1 MVAAMK
7 STRRLAWT
15 LFAATLA
22 SGPVA
27 FALFAT
33 PPADKSAA
41 AMAEAATR
49 FLASLDAEQK
59 KLANHPWEGE
69 DRVSFVYV
77 PRARSGAPLKKL
89 NAEQRKLA
97 HALLKTGLS
106 QTGYLKA
113 SQIMELE
120 KVLAEIEKNPVRRDP
135 ELYYFWVFGKPEA
148 SGTWGWKAE
157 GHHMSL
163 NFTVVRGTTIATT
176 PSFAGAN
183 PAEVREGPLKG
194 RRVLKAEEDLAR
206 ELVTSFD
213 EKARSQVVYDAKAL
227 NEILTTDKSQVE
239 PLPPVGIEVAK
250 MSARQKEILRRLLAE
265 YAAWMPPALASER
278 LARIE
283 KAGFDKLRFGW
294 AGGIQRGEAHYYRI
308 AGPTVLVEY
317 DNSQN
322 NANHVHSVWRDFSGD
337 FGRDLLR
344 EHLKAAHAQ

>member
-1 MVAAMK
+1 MK

-15 LFAATLA
+15 LFAAMLA

-41 AMAEAATR
+41 AMAEAATK
-49 FLASLDAEQK
+49 FLASLDEEQK
-59 KLANHPWEGE
+59 KLANHPWEGS

-77 PRARSGAPLKKL
+77 PKGRSGAPLKKL
-89 NAEQRKLA
+89 NPEQRKLA

-113 SQIMELE
+113 TQIMELE

-163 NFTVVRGTTIATT
+163 NFTVVKGTAIATA

-194 RRVLKAEEDLAR
+194 RRVLRAEEDLAR
-206 ELVTSFD
+206 ELVSSFD
-213 EKARSQVVYDAKAL
+213 EKTRAQVVYDAKSL
-227 NEILTTDKSQVE
+227 PEILTTDRSQVE

-250 MSARQKEILRRLLAE
+250 MSPKQKEMLRRLLSE
-265 YAAWMPPALASER
+265 YAGLMPANLAAER
-278 LARIE
+278 LGRID

-294 AGGIQRGEAHYYRI
+294 AGGIKKGEAHYYRI
-308 AGPTVLVEY
+308 AGPTVLIEF
-317 DNSQN
+317 DNTQN
-322 NANHVHSVWRDFSGD
+322 DGNHIHSVWRDFSGD

-344 EHLKAAHAQ
+344 EHLKSAHAAPQP